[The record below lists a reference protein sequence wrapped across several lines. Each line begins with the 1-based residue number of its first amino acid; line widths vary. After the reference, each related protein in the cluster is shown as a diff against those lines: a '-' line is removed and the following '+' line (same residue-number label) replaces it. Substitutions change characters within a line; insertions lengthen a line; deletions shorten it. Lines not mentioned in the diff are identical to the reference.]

1 MRTAVVHD
9 WLNGMRGGENVLEAI
24 LPLVPDP
31 TIFTLFHV
39 PGAVSSGIE
48 RYPIRASWLDRLPLP
63 RRHYRQL
70 LPLFPGAVESF
81 DLAGFDLVVS
91 SSHCVAKGA
100 VAPEG
105 IPHLSYCHTPVRYA
119 YEQFDVY
126 FPRGETRFW
135 ALKKSQIDSLRKWD
149 QATAGRP
156 TRYLANSSAVAD
168 RIRRH
173 YGRQSTVVAPP
184 VDVEFFTGSDAPRSD
199 FLLGVGSLVPYKRYD
214 VAIEAAARLGR
225 PLVLVGKGPEEARLR
240 ALASPSVRILADL
253 DREALR
259 ELYRTCHAFV
269 QPGEEDFGISLVEAL
284 ACGVPV
290 AALGRGGALDTVVD
304 GVNGAFAA
312 EPTGE
317 SLAAAV
323 EELGGRGFGY
333 TEIRSTAL
341 PFSRE
346 RFVREFRREVEDV
359 IARPRRDEHGE
370 HAGRKTAE
378 DAP

>member
-24 LPLVPDP
+24 LPLVPNP

-39 PGAVSSGIE
+39 PGAVSPGIE
-48 RYPIRASWLDRLPLP
+48 RYPIRASWLDRLPFP
-63 RRHYRQL
+63 RASYRQL
-70 LPLFPGAVESF
+70 LPLFPAAVESF

-100 VAPEG
+100 VAAEG
-105 IPHLSYCHTPVRYA
+105 VPHLCYCHTPVRYA

-126 FPRGETRFW
+126 FPRERTRLW
-135 ALKKSQIDSLRKWD
+135 ALKKSQIDRLRRWD

-156 TRYLANSSAVAD
+156 SRYLANSSAVAE
-168 RIRRH
+168 RIRKH
-173 YGRQSTVVAPP
+173 YARPATVVAPP
-184 VDVEFFTGSDAPRSD
+184 VDVDFYTGGAAPRSD
-199 FLLGVGSLVPYKRYD
+199 FLLAVGSLVPYKRYD
-214 VAIEAAARLGR
+214 VAIEAAARLRR

-284 ACGVPV
+284 ACGSPV
-290 AALGRGGALDTVVD
+290 VALGRGGALDTVVE
-304 GVNGAFAA
+304 GVNGSFAPL
-312 EPTGE
+312 PTGE

-323 EELGGRGFGY
+323 ERLDGKSFGY
-333 TEIRSTAL
+333 TEIRATAM
-341 PFSRE
+341 PFSHE
-346 RFVREFRREVEDV
+346 RFTREFRREVEGV
-359 IARPRRDEHGE
+359 VARPEGAGHGE
-370 HAGRKTAE
+370 GKAAE
-378 DAP
+378 NAP